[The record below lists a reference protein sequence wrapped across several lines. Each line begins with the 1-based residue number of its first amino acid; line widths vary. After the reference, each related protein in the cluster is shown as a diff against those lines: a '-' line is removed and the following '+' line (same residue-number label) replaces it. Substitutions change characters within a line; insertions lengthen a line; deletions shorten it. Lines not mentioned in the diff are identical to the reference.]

1 MELKNVGVSIVYN
14 VVDTVEPCVNTCLS
28 LTGCVSTETC
38 RKYIEDYIFP
48 RPLEWA
54 FIAVYGILF
63 LFGLI
68 GNALVCYVICHS
80 HHMQTVVNIFIF
92 NLAVADFLVIFFCL
106 PTTMLAD
113 ITETW
118 YFGDIMCKIIP
129 FLQTTSVSVSVL
141 TLSAISVERYFAI
154 CQPLKV
160 RLTTRTIIKIIV
172 AIWIAGMAASVPEVL
187 FNRLW
192 ESVPGQVTKYL
203 VHCRKDW
210 SLVYDNN
217 YQLFI
222 LVALYSIPICL
233 MAFTYSVISRQLWK
247 NDIPGTAE
255 TNHVC
260 SRSGSTISGPES
272 QLHSRR
278 RAAKMLMT
286 IVVIFAVCYLPVH
299 ILNLIRFTD
308 SFRGVDETI
317 IINIALISHI
327 LCYVNSA
334 INPVIYNFM
343 SAKFRKEFR
352 MTLTCC
358 RCRRRQSSSLVPPGT
373 TSSAR
378 NRSSI
383 PRTERFT
390 MNTVTMKQ
398 PGWITSPRYSTGSEK
413 GNHIRVTSTR

>member
-1 MELKNVGVSIVYN
+1 MELKNVGVSVSYN
-14 VVDTVEPCVNTCLS
+14 VVDTVEPCVNACLS
-28 LTGCVSTETC
+28 LSGCVSEEIC
-38 RKYIEDYIFP
+38 RKHIEGYIFP

-68 GNALVCYVICHS
+68 GNALVCYVIWHS

-113 ITETW
+113 VTETW
-118 YFGDIMCKIIP
+118 YFGEIMCKIIP
-129 FLQTTSVSVSVL
+129 FLQTTSVAVSVL

-160 RLTTRTIIKIIV
+160 RLTNRTIIKIIV
-172 AIWIAGMAASVPEVL
+172 VIWIAGMTASIPEL
-187 FNRLW
+187 IYNQLW
-192 ESVPGQVTKYL
+192 QIVPGQVTQYL
-203 VHCRKDW
+203 VHCAKEW
-210 SLVYDNN
+210 SVTYDNN

-222 LVALYSIPICL
+222 LVVLYSIPICL
-233 MAFTYSVISRQLWK
+233 MAFTYSVISRQLWR

-260 SRSGSTISGPES
+260 SRSGSAISGPES
-272 QLHSRR
+272 QLQSRR

-308 SFRGVDETI
+308 SFLRVDENI
-317 IINIALISHI
+317 IINVALIAHI

-358 RCRRRQSSSLVPPGT
+358 RCRRRQSSSLVPPGM

-390 MNTVTMKQ
+390 MNTVTIKQ
-398 PGWITSPRYSTGSEK
+398 AGWITSPRYSTGSEK
-413 GNHIRVTSTR
+413 GNHIRITSTR